1 MKALK
6 NMEQFECPDL
16 GALLSGLLD
25 GQVDEETRHQA
36 ERHLAGCAACRTHL
50 SRAEELDFL
59 ARATL
64 APADDLLASSLTRM
78 QDAVWTRIGSAQAPA
93 IRIEARRLRLS
104 AWTGWGAALAA
115 TVTLAFFL
123 SRPQPSSLAPS
134 NLQAAGSLESSEPE
148 QPDSG
153 ADRIALNGSGS
164 KPSGDTLDN
173 PAAHTQT
180 QNQQRLPQARQVSA
194 GALPPG
200 FLPSRAI
207 GRPPFVVVQVNRPQM
222 QPSQQRPM
230 PIDLSRFAATD
241 QSVRI
246 PQWFP
251 VYRDTS
257 AALTAES
264 AASDLL
270 AAHALSAGD
279 HLDTRPLLA
288 PPGADDV
295 IYQATVILRI
305 VRAPDSTLETDL
317 PQIQAAI
324 ALDDLPER
332 IASMRDQLASPED
345 RRIVSEL
352 WSLLEWVSAT
362 RDDADL
368 SAIRQRLLDSGLVH
382 RAQDLS
388 DRVAHQ

>member
-1 MKALK
+1 MKAVEH
-6 NMEQFECPDL
+6 MEQFECQDL

-36 ERHLAGCAACRTHL
+36 ERHLSGCARCRTHL

-59 ARATL
+59 TRATL
-64 APADDLLASSLTRM
+64 APTDDLLASSLTRM

-93 IRIEARRLRLS
+93 IRTEARRLRLS

-115 TVTLAFFL
+115 TVTLAFFV
-123 SRPQPSSLAPS
+123 SRPQPSSLDPS
-134 NLQAAGSLESSEPE
+134 RLQASESPKTAD
-148 QPDSG
+148 PLATDPG
-153 ADRIALNGSGS
+153 ADLIALNDSGS

-173 PAAHTQT
+173 PGSRPSP
-180 QNQQRLPQARQVSA
+180 QNQQGMPKARQVSA

-207 GRPPFVVVQVNRPQM
+207 GRPPFVVVQLNRAPA
-222 QPSQQRPM
+222 QQRPM
-230 PIDLSRFAATD
+230 PIDLGRFAAMD
-241 QSVRI
+241 QPARI

-257 AALTAES
+257 TSVTADS
-264 AASDLL
+264 RAQAPL
-270 AAHALSAGD
+270 AGD

-288 PPGADDV
+288 PAGADDV

-332 IASMRDQLASPED
+332 IASMRDQLANPED

-368 SAIRQRLLDSGLVH
+368 SAIRQRLLDSSLVH